1 MEDDTKIYGAQEPV
15 QTGETAQSSES
26 SVENGEDEM
35 ATLSREY
42 PEVLRGGTAV
52 LPPEVTELT
61 SGGMKLLDAY
71 RLYDLRRVK
80 RQVAELQTKY
90 DAELENRANAA
101 AAVGSV
107 RGGQAYEK
115 DYYTSQEWDK
125 LPQNLREKFI
135 KNGKIFEF
143 MKKWSV
149 HS

>member
-1 MEDDTKIYGAQEPV
+1 MEDDTKIYGAQEPA
-15 QTGETAQSSES
+15 QIGDTAESSES
-26 SVENGEDEM
+26 GKENEEDEM
-35 ATLSREY
+35 ATLSQEY

-80 RQVAELQTKY
+80 RQYAELQTKY
-90 DAELENRANAA
+90 DAELENRANTA

-107 RGGQAYEK
+107 KGGQAYEK

>member
-1 MEDDTKIYGAQEPV
+1 MEDDTEISVSPEAAQAS
-15 QTGETAQSSES
+15 QTEVSTA
-26 SVENGEDEM
+26 ENNDEM
-35 ATLSREY
+35 AALSQEY
-42 PEVLRGGTAV
+42 PEILQSGKAV

-71 RLYDLRRVK
+71 RLYDLKRVK
-80 RQVAELQTKY
+80 RQYAELQTKY
-90 DAELENRANAA
+90 DAELESRANAA
-101 AAVGSV
+101 ASVGSV
-107 RGGQAYEK
+107 KGGQAYEK

-125 LPQNLREKFI
+125 LPQNLKEKFI